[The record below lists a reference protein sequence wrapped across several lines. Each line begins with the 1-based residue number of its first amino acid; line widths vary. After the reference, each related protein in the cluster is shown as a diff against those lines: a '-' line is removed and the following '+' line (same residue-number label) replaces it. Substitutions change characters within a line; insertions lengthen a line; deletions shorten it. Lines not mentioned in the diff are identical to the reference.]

1 MRAGFRIDLAGS
13 HAAYGFQ
20 PDLMCFGKALANGH
34 PISALLGTDA
44 LRSAAEATFST
55 GTQFFNAAPMAAAL
69 ATINELQAIDAANAM
84 MEIGTRLNAG
94 LVDVAASHGHE
105 LIVSGV
111 PTMPFF
117 RISGAAGR
125 ETLKSWVAECGRQ
138 GAYFLDYHNNF
149 VSAAH
154 GDTEV
159 EETLAIAE
167 GAFEA
172 IAVTTA

>member
-1 MRAGFRIDLAGS
+1 
-13 HAAYGFQ
+13 
-20 PDLMCFGKALANGH
+20 
-34 PISALLGTDA
+34 
-44 LRSAAEATFST
+44 
-55 GTQFFNAAPMAAAL
+55 
-69 ATINELQAIDAANAM
+69 
-84 MEIGTRLNAG
+84 
-94 LVDVAASHGHE
+94 
-105 LIVSGV
+105 
-111 PTMPFF
+111 MPFF